1 MGSEEAKPLRLFF
14 ALWPDEATQA
24 GFDRAAQALH
34 RACGGKRTR
43 RENIHLTLA
52 FLGDVAVGR
61 ADVVRAVA
69 GQISVPAFELDF
81 NRLGWW
87 RRNQI
92 AWSAPSD
99 APKPLFEL
107 VSGLQGGLAAEGF
120 KPDDRPYL
128 PHITLLRR
136 AHCKEVAFDADPII
150 WPVREF
156 VLVSS
161 TLSENGSAYEIIG
174 RWGLDAAGD

>member
-1 MGSEEAKPLRLFF
+1 MGEETITLRLFF
-14 ALWPDEATQA
+14 ALWPDEAVQR
-24 GFDRAAQALH
+24 GFDRAGQSMH
-34 RACGGKRTR
+34 RICGGKRTR
-43 RENIHLTLA
+43 RDNIHLTLA
-52 FLGDVAVGR
+52 FLGDVPDERVEALR
-61 ADVVRAVA
+61 AIA
-69 GQISVPAFELDF
+69 QNLSIPAFDLNF

-99 APKPLFEL
+99 APKPLFDL
-107 VSGLQGGLAAEGF
+107 VDGLQQGLAAQGF
-120 KPDDRPYL
+120 KTEDRAYL

-136 AHCKEVAFDADPII
+136 AYCKETHFEAEAIV

-161 TLSENGSAYEIIG
+161 VLSEKGSIYEIIG
-174 RWGLDAAGD
+174 RWDLIAAGG